1 MEKIILDL
9 FGGDNSVDVLI
20 DGAFKAL
27 SVRPG
32 LFITFV
38 GPAAVLAEYLDKH
51 PEFEGRYEIV
61 DCPKVLDN
69 HINPLAAVKSGEPY
83 TLIKGCELLSS
94 TDAKSFLSIGATGA
108 LIVAALIKVGLNKNA
123 HKPVLGALLPTDNK
137 GGRFLLVDCG
147 SNLSPSAE
155 DYKQYA
161 IIGSEYMAET
171 RGINNPRVAMLNVG
185 SEEGKGT
192 PEMIAAYEFLR
203 GSDAVNFV
211 GNVEPDHIFENRAD
225 VFVCSGLAGNAI
237 LKGMEAKGYF
247 LVNNLR
253 ESVFEGLDD
262 SSKALI
268 EEKLADLGN
277 IYKYNELGG
286 AIILGTKKPII
297 KAHGKADA
305 LTVYNCLLQALGC

>member
-27 SVRPG
+27 SDRPD

-38 GPAAVLAEYLDKH
+38 GPEEVLMPLTARH
-51 PEFEGRYEIV
+51 PEFNGRYEIAH
-61 DCPKVLDN
+61 CSKVLDN
-69 HINPLAAVKSGEPY
+69 NMNPLAAVKSREDY
-83 TLIKGCELLSS
+83 TLIAGCEYLMSESASS
-94 TDAKSFLSIGATGA
+94 FVSIGPTGA

-123 HKPVLGALLPTDNK
+123 HKPVLGALLPQDDM

-161 IIGSEYMAET
+161 IIGSEYMANT

-192 PEMIAAYEFLR
+192 PEMIAAYEDLKNNEEI
-203 GSDAVNFV
+203 NFV

-225 VFVCSGLAGNAI
+225 VYICSGLAGNAI
-237 LKGMEAKGYF
+237 LKGMEA
-247 LVNNLR
+247 
-253 ESVFEGLDD
+253 
-262 SSKALI
+262 
-268 EEKLADLGN
+268 
-277 IYKYNELGG
+277 
-286 AIILGTKKPII
+286 
-297 KAHGKADA
+297 
-305 LTVYNCLLQALGC
+305 